1 MLSRMPRETEPSI
14 NNALGI
20 LLQGMMG
27 SATVRSENVRAVA
40 GHAGLQ
46 PDIIVTEP
54 GHAEVFNSPR
64 CIA

>member
-1 MLSRMPRETEPSI
+1 MLSRMPRQTEPSI

-46 PDIIVTEP
+46 PDV
-54 GHAEVFNSPR
+54 
-64 CIA
+64 

>member
-1 MLSRMPRETEPSI
+1 MLSRMPRQTEPSI

-46 PDIIVTEP
+46 PDVIVTEP

-64 CIA
+64 WIA